1 MNYMQT
7 LCAVFATKDDLKL
20 NLFTSMMNASM
31 INHSILNW
39 VLVINLDKIDPWI
52 LIIFSVI
59 TNAMLKLQK
68 NE

>member
-1 MNYMQT
+1 
-7 LCAVFATKDDLKL
+7 
-20 NLFTSMMNASM
+20 M

-39 VLVINLDKIDPWI
+39 VLVINLDKINPWI